1 MSELLSQS
9 ERSLIYKELD
19 NNGEDNIIWKV
30 CGHANNDITELENE
44 FNITS
49 NLAVE
54 GVRKPVKRGVF
65 QNKEAFAY
73 QYLNGTP
80 LSDVISKGAMA
91 PGTVYSIALSIVQTL
106 KQLHQNGV
114 FHLRLNPAN
123 IIYNPRNKEVYIID
137 FSIATKD
144 NSTRSFQLD
153 KWGDELAYMAPEI
166 TGRLNQSL
174 DSRTDMYSLGVIIY
188 EMLSGHKP
196 FDTEDRSELIHEIL
210 VKNQKPLSQSG
221 VAVNQA
227 TEMLVEK
234 LLAKDPKD
242 RYQTTHGLAF
252 DLEEIIEKSQDASW
266 NGTMELGRED
276 SAEKFYPS
284 EKLYGRQKELA
295 QLNQMFEAIGRE
307 NVSEVCLIS
316 GKAGMGKTTLVSQFK
331 KEAERKGALVLTGK
345 FERMGQNIPHQAMV
359 SALREF
365 STFILSR
372 PDEELSQWK
381 KILNRAVGEIGSV
394 LTELVPDFEW
404 IIEDGPVS
412 PSLTSIQTE
421 SRINFLFQQI
431 IEKVASPT
439 RPLILIFDDLQWAD
453 QTSIKTLVSLVGN
466 RYADHFLFI
475 GTYGTGDAQ
484 EGKWFEKYK
493 HDILSERP
501 DTIDIELKNLSIND
515 VKNFVKDSIKVENS
529 TELSELIHAKT
540 LGNPFFVWSFLNNLQ
555 EQGILQYSSKHK
567 SWVWDKTRVNGVQI
581 SDNAID
587 YITEK
592 INNLTP
598 EQKSIISFA
607 SIIGNPFS
615 KSLLRSI
622 SDFDDQ
628 SISVALEFFISEHF
642 IEPFGS
648 SSYIFTHDR
657 IQQTAYKLIS
667 TEDVGQ
673 QHYKLAGI
681 LRPVAEKSQ
690 EMLDLFELARHYKL
704 GKDHHVKADRQY
716 VIDLNLKVG
725 LEAKKNAS
733 FQLAHDFF
741 KEAIHAVDE
750 SDWSNHYEPT
760 LRLHHEAAEAGMM
773 LGEREDAERWIEISL
788 SKAKYINDRVR
799 AHEIMLNHLSE
810 THQFSETIDY
820 LLKALDEI
828 GYGIKR
834 NPSKLTILKEFAGV
848 KWQLRNKK
856 IEDIPN
862 LPMME
867 DDRAKAFVKLT
878 VMATI
883 SIYGFATDI
892 LPIVFFR
899 QVKLS
904 LKYGNSIYSPN
915 SYASYGFALIAFM
928 GDLDKGYRFGKM
940 GMELAEK
947 LDAKVVK
954 TKVKVIFYAFL
965 SFWKNSLIESLPQLK
980 QAYLI
985 GRQTGDLFYAAFALS
1000 FQSAIK
1006 LQTGEPLG
1014 ELANTMEEDGVTL
1027 LNMGQ
1032 EMVHFT
1038 FENQRHYSKT
1048 LAEVS
1053 DNPMVLKDEEY
1064 ERVTVEKMATLD
1076 DQATAFE
1083 FYYYKMALA
1092 FIFNDYNKAEVHYN
1106 EAMSLEDETTPWQI
1120 TYPNYVLLGSLAALM
1135 QLSGGNSH
1143 PGKSKLEKL
1152 VAKNIKLLT
1161 SITKEAPQNYAN
1173 KLALVKAMKAAY
1185 GGKEGEAANLFMES
1199 ITHAQSSGFV
1209 HEEAVAREHFGY
1221 FLINTGK
1228 EEFGHL
1234 MLKKA
1239 FSSYQDWGALSKCVQ
1254 LKERFP
1260 EILKNVVT
1268 GRDQGIAAYQNTYD
1282 LNTIIHSNQVLS
1294 SENTL
1299 EGLLGTMTQMMINNA
1314 SIGKVVIILKNVDE
1328 QVSTIAYSNN
1338 KETKVITDGFNE
1350 MPDLYPKAVVNVV
1363 SRTKSPLVNANLSAD
1378 RKYNFDR
1385 YIQNVQP
1392 VSVCCLPIMAKEDIL
1407 GTIYFENNLAEN
1419 AFDAGRVEFFTT
1431 ITAQLAISID
1441 NVMLYAN
1448 MEHKVNERT
1457 TALVEKNNEL
1467 AVEKKKSDDLL
1478 LNILPAE
1485 TAEELKN
1492 YGKTTARSYSTVT
1505 VLFVDIRNF
1514 SHIAETLSPEELVS
1528 ELDLCFKAFDSI
1540 TMKYGLE
1547 KIKTIGDAYMA
1558 AGGIP
1563 ESTSETAPKVIKA
1576 AIAMRDF
1583 TLEMRE
1589 QRKST
1594 GGTFFEVRAGI
1605 HTGPI
1610 VAGVVGTK
1618 KFQFDI
1624 WGNTV
1629 NLAARMEQN
1638 SEPGKVNVSQATYD
1652 LVKGEFSAIHRGKV
1666 GAKNMGEVDMYF
1678 VEHIGVYN

>member
-9 ERSLIYKELD
+9 ERSLIFKETNHD
-19 NNGEDNIIWKV
+19 NNIDLIWKV
-30 CGHANNDITELENE
+30 CGHATNDITELENE

-49 NLAVE
+49 SLSIA
-54 GVRKPVKRGVF
+54 GIRKPVKRGIY

-73 QYLNGTP
+73 GFLDGTP
-80 LSDVISKGAMA
+80 LSEVLAKGPLA
-91 PGTVYSIALSIVQTL
+91 PATVYQISLSIVQTL
-106 KQLHQNGV
+106 KQLHQSGV
-114 FHLRLNPAN
+114 FHLRLNPYN
-123 IIYNPRNKEVYIID
+123 IIYNSRKGETYLID
-137 FSIATKD
+137 FSIASRDST
-144 NSTRSFQLD
+144 TRSFQLD
-153 KWGDELAYMAPEI
+153 KWGDELPYMAPEI
-166 TGRLNQSL
+166 TGRLNQNL
-174 DSRTDMYSLGVIIY
+174 DMRTDMYSLGVIIY
-188 EMLSGHKP
+188 EMLCGKKP
-196 FDTEDRSELIHEIL
+196 FDNDDRAELIHEIL
-210 VKNQKPLSQSG
+210 VKNQMPLSRAGIQ
-221 VAVNQA
+221 VNAA

-242 RYQTTHGLAF
+242 RYQTTHGLEF
-252 DLEEIIEKSQDASW
+252 DLEEIFEKSQNPSW
-266 NGTMELGRED
+266 NGRMKLAKED
-276 SAEKFYPS
+276 SVEKFYPS

-295 QLNQMFEAIGRE
+295 LLTQMFETVGSK
-307 NVSEVCLIS
+307 NLSEICLIS
-316 GKAGMGKTTLVSQFK
+316 GKAGLGKSTLINQFK
-331 KEAERKGALVLTGK
+331 KDAERKGALVLTGK

-359 SALREF
+359 NALREF

-372 PDEELSQWK
+372 PNEELLQWK
-381 KILNRAVGEIGSV
+381 KILNKAVGEIGSV

-404 IIEDGPVS
+404 IIEDGPTS

-453 QTSIKTLVSLVGN
+453 QASIKTLVSLVGN

-475 GTYGTGDAQ
+475 GTYSTNDGN
-484 EGKWFEKYK
+484 EGKWSDQYK
-493 HDILSERP
+493 NDILTERP
-501 DTIDIELKNLSIND
+501 DTVDIELDNLSVND
-515 VKNFVKDSIKVENS
+515 VRSFVNDSIKVQDS
-529 TELSELIHAKT
+529 VQLSELIHAKT

-555 EQGILQYSSKHK
+555 KQGILQYNSRLK
-567 SWVWDKTRVNGVQI
+567 SWTWDKKQASNIRI

-592 INNLTP
+592 VNNLEP
-598 EQKSIISFA
+598 DQKSILGFA
-607 SIIGNPFS
+607 GLIGNPFS
-615 KSLLRSI
+615 PGLLHKI
-622 SDFDDQ
+622 SGYSDKT
-628 SISVALEFFISEHF
+628 ILETLELFETEHF

-648 SSYIFTHDR
+648 GSFIFTHDR
-657 IQQTAYKLIS
+657 IQQTAYKLNRP
-667 TEDVGQ
+667 EELGHK
-673 QHYKLAGI
+673 HYQLAAI
-681 LRPVAEKSQ
+681 LKPQAEKSG
-690 EMLDLFELARHYKL
+690 EMLDLFELARHFNL
-704 GKDHHVKADRQY
+704 GKDHHIIEDRQY

-741 KEAIHAVDE
+741 KEAINNVNE
-750 SDWSNHYEPT
+750 SDWNNHYEST

-773 LGEREDAERWIEISL
+773 LGEREDAERWIEITL
-788 SKAKYINDRVR
+788 SKAKSINDRLR

-820 LLKALDEI
+820 LLIALDEI

-834 NPSKLTILKEFAGV
+834 NPSKLTILKEFAQV

-867 DDRAKAFVKLT
+867 DERAKAFVKLT

-883 SIYGFATDI
+883 SIYGYATDI
-892 LPIVFFR
+892 LPIIFFR

-928 GDLDKGYRFGKM
+928 GDLEKGFRFGKM

-965 SFWKNSLIESLPQLK
+965 SYWKDSLIESLPQLK
-980 QAYLI
+980 QAYII

-1006 LQTGEPLG
+1006 LQTGEPLD
-1014 ELANTMEEDGVTL
+1014 ELASTMEEDGITL

-1038 FENQRHYSKT
+1038 FENQRLFSKS
-1048 LAEVS
+1048 LAGES
-1053 DNPMVLKDEEY
+1053 ENPTVLKDAEY
-1064 ERVTVEKMATLD
+1064 ERVTIEKMATLND
-1076 DQATAFE
+1076 SATAFE

-1092 FIFNDYNKAEVHYN
+1092 FIFNDYRQAETHYLQ
-1106 EAMSLEDETTPWQI
+1106 AISYADETTPWQI
-1120 TYPNYVLLGSLAALM
+1120 TYPNFVLISSLSALM
-1135 QLSGGNSH
+1135 QLNAKSSQLS
-1143 PGKSKLEKL
+1143 KSKIEKL
-1152 VAKNIKLLT
+1152 IARNIKLLS
-1161 SITKEAPQNYAN
+1161 SITQGAPQNYAN
-1173 KLALVKAMKAAY
+1173 KLSLVKAMDSVY
-1185 GGKEGEAANLFMES
+1185 RGKDEAASKLFMES
-1199 ITHAQSSGFV
+1199 IAHAQSSGFV
-1209 HEEAVAREHFGY
+1209 HEEALAREHFAY
-1221 FLINTGK
+1221 FLISTGT

-1234 MLKKA
+1234 MLKKS
-1239 FSSYQDWGALSKCVQ
+1239 FSSYQDWGAISKCIQ

-1260 EILKNVVT
+1260 DILKNVLT
-1268 GRDQGIAAYQNTYD
+1268 GRDKGIAAYQNTYD

-1299 EGLLGTMTQMMINNA
+1299 EGLLGTMTRMMINNA
-1314 SIGKVVIILKNVDE
+1314 SIGKVVIILKNEEE
-1328 QVSTIAYSNN
+1328 QISTIAYSNN
-1338 KETKVITDGFNE
+1338 KDTKVITEGFSDVH
-1350 MPDLYPKAVVNVV
+1350 DLYPKAVVNVV

-1385 YIQNVQP
+1385 YIQNTHP

-1407 GTIYFENNLAEN
+1407 GAIYFENNLAEN
-1419 AFDAGRVEFFTT
+1419 AFDAGRVEFFST

-1441 NVMLYAN
+1441 NVMLYTN
-1448 MEHKVNERT
+1448 MEQKVNERT

-1485 TAEELKN
+1485 TADELKN
-1492 YGKTTARSYSTVT
+1492 FGKTTARSYDAVT

-1514 SHIAETLSPEELVS
+1514 SQIAESLSPEVLVS

-1540 TMKYGLE
+1540 TVKYGLE

-1563 ESTSETAPKVIKA
+1563 ESNAETASNVINA

-1589 QRKST
+1589 QRKALDD
-1594 GGTFFEVRAGI
+1594 TFFEIRAGI

-1638 SEPGKVNVSQATYD
+1638 SEPGKVNVSQTTYD
-1652 LVKGEFSAIHRGKV
+1652 LVKGKFSAIHRGKI